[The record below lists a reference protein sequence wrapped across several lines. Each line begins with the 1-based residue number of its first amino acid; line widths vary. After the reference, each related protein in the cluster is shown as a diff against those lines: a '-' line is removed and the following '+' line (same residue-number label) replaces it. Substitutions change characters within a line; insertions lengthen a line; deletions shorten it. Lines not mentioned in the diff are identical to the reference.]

1 MISMRRYVLRRL
13 GTALLSLLGVSIIT
27 FILTNIV
34 PSNPAITALGPQVA
48 DDPAAVRAYDQRNG
62 LNHSLPEQYITYM
75 SHLFQG
81 NLGVS
86 RVTQRPVLQDLLK
99 YAPASIELGLFAVVI
114 ALILG
119 VALGTLGAM
128 LRDSWID
135 QIIRVGSLAGVS
147 VPIFWLALVAFY
159 IFSYKLGIFPGL
171 GRLSPGETPPP
182 TVTGMYTVDALIA
195 GQWSTFWSA
204 LSHVL
209 LPAFVLAAYAL
220 SLFTRFTRS
229 AVLDV
234 VNQEFVR
241 TARAKGLSELV
252 IAWRHV
258 LRAALVPIITIAA
271 VMFSIM
277 LSGTVFV
284 EAIFSWPGIG
294 EYAYQSATNLD
305 LPAILGVTLFIAL
318 IYVTLN
324 FCVDLLYGVIDPR
337 IRLG

>member
-1 MISMRRYVLRRL
+1 MISMRRYVVRRF

-34 PSNPAITALGPQVA
+34 PGNPAITALGPQVA
-48 DDPAAVRAYDQRNG
+48 SDPAAVRAYDQRNG
-62 LNHSLPEQYITYM
+62 LNHPLPEQYITYM
-75 SHLFQG
+75 SHLLQG

-128 LRDSWID
+128 LRDSWVD

-171 GRLSPGETPPP
+171 GRLNPGATPPP

-195 GQWSTFWSA
+195 GQWGTFWSA
-204 LSHVL
+204 LSHIL
-209 LPAFVLAAYAL
+209 LPALVLASYAL

-284 EAIFSWPGIG
+284 ESIFSWPGIG

-318 IYVTLN
+318 IYIALN